1 MVWVLYICIG
11 CISCGVSAL
20 PIQLFYCKQR
30 YPYSTL
36 LLAAASSS
44 ISWDWYLS
52 SKLYIYC
59 IYSVVYFSQEGDN
72 CLNLAIKSEKLRE
85 SGKMYKVVDQL
96 LKKGA
101 LSTIKDLVSRL
112 LYLVKLNNT
121 DVVM

>member
-1 MVWVLYICIG
+1 M
-11 CISCGVSAL
+11 
-20 PIQLFYCKQR
+20 
-30 YPYSTL
+30 
-36 LLAAASSS
+36 
-44 ISWDWYLS
+44 
-52 SKLYIYC
+52 
-59 IYSVVYFSQEGDN
+59 YFSQEGDN

-121 DVVM
+121 DVVMSEE